1 MESYGKLKAKF
12 QKKITTKFFR
22 LFSSLNWFEII
33 PPYEYVQIINEF
45 NVHRYI
51 GIEKNEILS
60 WVIVGGYLG
69 NEVPRILRNY
79 PKTYIKNEYGKIT
92 FDKLAEESI
101 KTFYN
106 ITNKE

>member
-51 GIEKNEILS
+51 GLEKNEILS

-79 PKTYIKNEYGKIT
+79 PNCEVTIFE
-92 FDKLAEESI
+92 
-101 KTFYN
+101 
-106 ITNKE
+106 